1 MNLALH
7 WKIIIGMVLGTIFGI
22 LASNFGLIEFT
33 NDWIK
38 PWGIIFVNLLKL
50 IAIPLVFVSIVKGVS
65 SLTDISK
72 LSKIGSRTIGLY
84 LISTAFSVT
93 IGLLLVNLICPGNSI
108 SEEKS
113 SELKQTYRTSADI
126 KINDANKVEGSG
138 PLQFIID
145 IVPLNI
151 VDSASENKN
160 MLQIIFFA
168 LIFGI
173 SMVLIDSEKT
183 LYVKGF
189 IEGLN
194 DIILKIVDI
203 IMLFSPY
210 GVFALLASLI
220 SDFGASSDLFVALGM
235 YCFTVVLG
243 LLLMI
248 FIFYPFLLKIFT
260 KVNYIK
266 FFSSIS
272 PAQMLAFS
280 TSSSAA
286 TLPVTMER
294 CENNLGVSK
303 EISSFVL
310 PLGATINMDGTSLY
324 QAVAAVFIAQAF
336 GYDLDL
342 SQQLTIVLTSTLASI
357 GAAAVPGAGMVMLVI
372 VLSSI
377 GIDPEGIA
385 LIFAV
390 DRLLDMLRT
399 VVNVTGDATVASV
412 VAATEGQLKDVTDKE
427 LMS

>member
-1 MNLALH
+1 MKLALH
-7 WKIIIGMVLGTIFGI
+7 WKIIIGMILGTIFGI

-72 LSKIGSRTIGLY
+72 LSRIGSKTIGLY

-93 IGLLLVNLICPGNSI
+93 IGLVLVNLISPGNSI

-126 KINDANKVEGSG
+126 KISDANKVEDSG

-145 IVPLNI
+145 IVPSNI
-151 VDSASENKN
+151 IDSASENKN

-173 SMVLIDSEKT
+173 SMVLIGSEKT

-272 PAQMLAFS
+272 RAQMLAFS

-294 CENNLGVSK
+294 CEEKLGVSK

-342 SQQLTIVLTSTLASI
+342 SSQLTIVLTATLASI

-372 VLSSI
+372 VLSSV
-377 GIDPEGIA
+377 GIDPAGIA

-390 DRLLDMLRT
+390 DRILDMFRT
-399 VVNVTGDATVASV
+399 VVNVTGDAMVSLIV
-412 VAATEGQLKDVTDKE
+412 SKFQK
-427 LMS
+427 S

>member
-1 MNLALH
+1 MKMNLALH

-22 LASNFGLIEFT
+22 ISSNFGLIEFT
-33 NDWIK
+33 NYWIK

-65 SLTDISK
+65 SLKDISK
-72 LSKIGSRTIGLY
+72 LSSIGSKTIGLY

-93 IGLLLVNLICPGNSI
+93 IGLVLVNLISPGNSI

-113 SELKQTYRTSADI
+113 SELKQTYKTSANI
-126 KINDANKVEGSG
+126 KINDANKVEDSG
-138 PLQFIID
+138 PLQFIVD
-145 IVPLNI
+145 IVPSNI
-151 VDSASENKN
+151 IDSASENKN

-173 SMVLIDSEKT
+173 SMVLIDSKKIQ
-183 LYVKGF
+183 YVKGF
-189 IEGLN
+189 VDGLN

-248 FIFYPFLLKIFT
+248 FIFYPLLLKLFT

-294 CENNLGVSK
+294 CEEKLGISK

-342 SQQLTIVLTSTLASI
+342 SSQLTIVLTATLASI

-372 VLSSI
+372 VLSSV
-377 GIDPEGIA
+377 GIDPAGIA

-390 DRLLDMLRT
+390 DRILDMFRT
-399 VVNVTGDATVASV
+399 VVNVTGDATI
-412 VAATEGQLKDVTDKE
+412 ATIINSRRLNHD
-427 LMS
+427 